1 MLSLTN
7 AKVDIEAAK
16 ELIADELRSWEQ
28 QEYPVETIGVVV
40 VEGRGIIQVGHV

>member
-7 AKVDIEAAK
+7 AKVDVEATE

-28 QEYPVETIGVVV
+28 QEYLVEAIGVVV